1 MDKIQIDPRT
11 HIFYLLHY
19 PAVRF
24 RALLIRDMLTDS
36 FILSDK
42 DFPGRFDKLT
52 HTAARWYLSHKP
64 DLLDL
69 SNSYHKDMIESFGLK
84 LENRIKEAK

>member
-1 MDKIQIDPRT
+1 MENFHLNPRT
-11 HIFYLLHY
+11 HLFYLLHY

-36 FILSDK
+36 FIFSDK
-42 DFPGRFDKLT
+42 DFPGRFEKLT
-52 HTAARWYLSHKP
+52 HTDARWYLSQNP

-69 SNSYHKDMIESFGLK
+69 SNSHHKEMVESFGLT
-84 LENRIKEAK
+84 LETT

>member
-1 MDKIQIDPRT
+1 MDKPKVDPRT

-42 DFPGRFDKLT
+42 DFPGRFEELT
-52 HTAARWYLSHKP
+52 HTDARWYLSHRP

-69 SNSYHKDMIESFGLK
+69 ANPHHRDMIESFGLT
-84 LENRIKEAK
+84 LETT

>member
-1 MDKIQIDPRT
+1 MDKPKVDPQT
-11 HIFYLLHY
+11 NLFYLLHY
-19 PAVRF
+19 PAVSF

-42 DFPGRFDKLT
+42 DFPGHFEKLT
-52 HTAARWYLSHKP
+52 DTDARWYLSHRP

-69 SNSYHKDMIESFGLK
+69 SNPHHKDMIESFGLEI
-84 LENRIKEAK
+84 ENRIKEAK